1 MLRASPDFDDVD
13 PLRRRTSVDLQ
24 EAMSMHFDESSSFD
38 LLKDKILFPENDSLD
53 GDLDLDLGSAPATKV
68 LDDADRAEVIVMPV
82 ADADAESENEMDC
95 MGMLEERL
103 RDINLVEDQNK
114 DGDRDTVISTPP
126 TQFGNCNT
134 PSQLLFLLMFDLD
147 LSYKNFLQPRRHRYA
162 SSSAQRTR
170 RCKFLPRPPSLIT
183 HLLRRSFLD
192 DGACAHRSHLY
203 LPSLRRHRWLNRL
216 QKRKSRNR
224 ERR

>member
-24 EAMSMHFDESSSFD
+24 EAMSVHFDESSSFD

-114 DGDRDTVISTPP
+114 DGDRDIVISTPP
-126 TQFGNCNT
+126 AQFGNCNT

-147 LSYKNFLQPRRHRYA
+147 LSYKNFCSPAGTGTPVPPPKEQEDA
-162 SSSAQRTR
+162 SSYR
-170 RCKFLPRPPSLIT
+170 
-183 HLLRRSFLD
+183 
-192 DGACAHRSHLY
+192 AHRL
-203 LPSLRRHRWLNRL
+203 L
-216 QKRKSRNR
+216 
-224 ERR
+224 